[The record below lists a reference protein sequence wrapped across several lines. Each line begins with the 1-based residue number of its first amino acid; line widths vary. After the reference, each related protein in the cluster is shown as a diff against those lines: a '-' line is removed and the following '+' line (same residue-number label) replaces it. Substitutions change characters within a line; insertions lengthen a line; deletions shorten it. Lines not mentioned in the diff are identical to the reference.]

1 MSRLLFTITVPSGS
15 KLSRYLFRRRSDIL
29 EMKNTLITDMVMKNE
44 ERGHI
49 LEESHGLMT
58 SIDDFDEIG
67 SVFLDLDLDLVTRRD
82 PL

>member
-1 MSRLLFTITVPSGS
+1 MSRLLFTITVPSCS

-58 SIDDFDEIG
+58 SMKLAAY
-67 SVFLDLDLDLVTRRD
+67 FLILILTL
-82 PL
+82 